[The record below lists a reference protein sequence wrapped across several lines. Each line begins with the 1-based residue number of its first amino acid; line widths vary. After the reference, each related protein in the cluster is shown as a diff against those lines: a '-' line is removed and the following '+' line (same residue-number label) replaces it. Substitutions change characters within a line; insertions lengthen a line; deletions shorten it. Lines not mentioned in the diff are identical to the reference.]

1 MAQARKPKAQSRW
14 QLFRYSAPLLVFGLL
29 LTFFSSFGQTFL
41 LSLYVPSIES
51 LLGIS
56 NTTFGSLYAAA
67 TLSSAFTLPWLGGRF
82 DKMDIRYYTV
92 MVASGLTGA
101 LLLLSFSTHIIMV
114 VLAFYGLRLFGQGLM
129 SHTSV
134 SAMARYFERN
144 RGKAIGVATLG
155 HPVGEAT
162 LPLLVTLLIGLIGWR
177 ATLQFSAL
185 SVAVIVLPLSLLLLY
200 RSKTRLQQ
208 FRESVAES
216 QASQVPDTRLWQI
229 LSERRFWVIAP
240 LVFIIGYTNTAIF
253 FFQLKLGEARGWS
266 PEWVAGSLSAF
277 ALASAL
283 GMAGSGPLVDRL
295 SARRLF
301 PAFMFPYLVGLGIL
315 IFYDQAISYPIAL
328 LFMGL
333 SNGAG
338 STIKN
343 ALLAEVYGIRVIG
356 RVRSVFTTVMVVSTA
371 LGPVTFG
378 IMLDAGWTFVLIF
391 AAVAGAMALT
401 VANGWRPIRRS

>member
-1 MAQARKPKAQSRW
+1 MPSPSTDSRW
-14 QLFRYSAPLLVFGLL
+14 QLLQQSLPLLSFGLL

-41 LSLYVPSIES
+41 LSLYVPSIEE

-56 NTTFGSLYAAA
+56 NTAFGTLYAAA

-82 DKMDIRYYTV
+82 DKMDIRYYTL
-92 MVASGLTGA
+92 MVAAGLAAA
-101 LLLLSFSTHIIMV
+101 LLLLSFSVNIVMV
-114 VLAFYGLRLFGQGLM
+114 ILAFYGLRLFGQGLM

-134 SAMARYFERN
+134 SAMARYFDNN
-144 RGKAIGVATLG
+144 RGKAIGIATLG
-155 HPVGEAT
+155 HPIGEAT
-162 LPLLVTLLIGLIGWR
+162 LPLLITLLIGAMGWR
-177 ATLQFSAL
+177 MTLQASAL
-185 SVAVIVLPLSLLLLY
+185 SVLVLVLPLSLWLLY
-200 RSKTRLQQ
+200 RS
-208 FRESVAES
+208 RERIVQYAEAV
-216 QASQVPDTRLWQI
+216 QHNGTQLAEGIRVFQMLR
-229 LSERRFWVIAP
+229 ERRFWVIAP

-301 PAFMFPYLVGLGIL
+301 PAFLLPYLLGLGIL
-315 IFYDQAISYPIAL
+315 VTYRQPVSYPIAL

-343 ALLAEVYGIRVIG
+343 ALLAEIYGVQVIG
-356 RVRSVFTTVMVVSTA
+356 RVRSVFTTVMVVSTG
-371 LGPVTFG
+371 LGPITFG
-378 IMLDAGWTFVLIF
+378 IMLDADWPFHLIF
-391 AAVAGAMALT
+391 TVVAIAMAGT
-401 VANGWRPIRRS
+401 VGNGWRRLNH